1 MHYTNYYLAIT
12 YYIFKIVYVCI
23 YVYNIYIYIY
33 IVIMCIYIYI
43 CTSNIGFPRS
53 KKARPQPLRQWSSIP
68 ALRQVGDGP
77 RGAVGVAEGPGGN
90 LPHAA
95 MGLGPIWRLWGW
107 LWFYMI
113 LCVILY
119 DFIWFYNILMM
130 YTAVLVGEF
139 CDILMITQHF
149 WLGLLSGNQTW
160 QGEVYYYDYSL
171 FSHWNLN
178 LWGCYVLLNDPTPFL
193 LQNPCLCP
201 FMMAIPP
208 EVRSVW
214 VGSQSY
220 HLQWRCSEAPMH
232 INYPDSLST

>member
-1 MHYTNYYLAIT
+1 M
-12 YYIFKIVYVCI
+12 
-23 YVYNIYIYIY
+23 
-33 IVIMCIYIYI
+33 
-43 CTSNIGFPRS
+43 
-53 KKARPQPLRQWSSIP
+53 
-68 ALRQVGDGP
+68 GP
-77 RGAVGVAEGPGGN
+77 VVPSAWPKVPGGTCHTPRWAWD
-90 LPHAA
+90 LY
-95 MGLGPIWRLWGW
+95 GDYGGDYDFIWSYV
-107 LWFYMI
+107 WFYM
-113 LCVILY
+113 ILY
-119 DFIWFYNILMM
+119 DFIWPYNILMM
-130 YTAVLVGEF
+130 YTTVLVGGF

-149 WLGLLSGNQTW
+149 WSGLPSSNQTW

-208 EVRSVW
+208 EARSVW

-232 INYPDSLST
+232 INYPDSLSTWWFTPT

>member
-1 MHYTNYYLAIT
+1 MHMIIMVGIIT
-12 YYIFKIVYVCI
+12 HLKHW
-23 YVYNIYIYIY
+23 
-33 IVIMCIYIYI
+33 
-43 CTSNIGFPRS
+43 FPPVEKS
-53 KKARPQPLRQWSSIP
+53 QAATTQAWSSIP
-68 ALRQVGDGP
+68 PLRQVGDGP

-119 DFIWFYNILMM
+119 DFIWFWPYNILMM
-130 YTAVLVGEF
+130 YTTVLVGGF

-149 WLGLLSGNQTW
+149 WSGLPSSNQTW

-208 EVRSVW
+208 EARSVW

-232 INYPDSLST
+232 INYPDSLSTWWFTPT